1 MGELLSL
8 LEKHNA
14 PGQQDLLAMLGQ
26 IAGMEKQLA
35 AAVEELAAMRGALAE
50 AQKQNHPVKTAMQK
64 AVIVMQGQ
72 VLELRDKLTELKQTV
87 IDGCKSAVAAFKE
100 HGVAALDNVARFFKV
115 KPVLETVRDNLHE
128 YIRQDEK
135 AIAKITVVSSEYH
148 EAGLHLKN
156 MFRTM
161 TGREP
166 MAEPKGPGAL
176 ARTLAA
182 PFRHEKALFTSI
194 KGHAEGALKRLEH
207 LEQAAERPSIRKT
220 MEEMSEKAAKAQQ
233 GREKSAPA
241 VKRDER

>member
-1 MGELLSL
+1 MGELFSL

-50 AQKQNHPVKTAMQK
+50 AQRQNHPVKTAMQK

-72 VLELRDKLTELKQTV
+72 VLELRDKLTELRQTV
-87 IDGCKSAVAAFKE
+87 IDGCKNAVVAFKE

-115 KPVLETVRDNLHE
+115 KPVLETMRDNLHE
-128 YIRQDEK
+128 YIRQDDR
-135 AIAKITVVSSEYH
+135 AIAKIETASKEYH
-148 EAGLHLKN
+148 EAGRHLKN
-156 MFRTM
+156 FVRAVR
-161 TGREP
+161 GQEP
-166 MAEPKGPGAL
+166 VAEPKGPGAL

-182 PFRHEKALFTSI
+182 PFKTERSLFTAMKS
-194 KGHAEGALKRLEH
+194 HAEGALKRLEH